1 MDRKLAKMV
10 PFLEFSLL
18 GPMGEYCPP
27 AAENLLFPLPP
38 PGKIAPH

>member
-18 GPMGEYCPP
+18 GQWGRVAPHLEKLPHT
-27 AAENLLFPLPP
+27 PP
-38 PGKIAPH
+38 PTKG